1 MNHFMC
7 MLCLFSKA
15 AVFQKNSQN
24 HISTRVALFFFEE
37 THSWLSWLVSPFE
50 KHLGAIFP
58 SSQNPGAGTILIRR
72 LADVVDLGLSAI
84 TGTAANQDGPSDL
97 ELGQLKGR
105 KNMRLIWNITYNKIV
120 QNS

>member
-1 MNHFMC
+1 MIIMIS
-7 MLCLFSKA
+7 FSFWK
-15 AVFQKNSQN
+15 
-24 HISTRVALFFFEE
+24 T
-37 THSWLSWLVSPFE
+37 
-50 KHLGAIFP
+50 LGCYFP

-105 KNMRLIWNITYNKIV
+105 KNMWLIWNITYNKIV

>member
-7 MLCLFSKA
+7 CLVFFPKQPCSKRIPKTI
-15 AVFQKNSQN
+15 FQPEL
-24 HISTRVALFFFEE
+24 LFFFEE

-105 KNMRLIWNITYNKIV
+105 KNMWLIWNITYNKIV